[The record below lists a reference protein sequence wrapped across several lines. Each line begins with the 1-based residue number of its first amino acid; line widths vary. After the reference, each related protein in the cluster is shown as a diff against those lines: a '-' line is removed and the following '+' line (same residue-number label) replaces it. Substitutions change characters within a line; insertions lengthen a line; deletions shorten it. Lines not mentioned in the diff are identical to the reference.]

1 MGRVAL
7 KVQYVGSQ
15 FYGWQRQSHHRSV
28 QADLEDAIASRVN
41 HPVII
46 HGAGR
51 TDTGVHALG
60 QVAHFDTHSRI
71 TAAQWRLILNN
82 CLPDDIVIRA
92 SVAVPWQWHAR
103 FSAEWRQYR
112 YLIWNDP
119 LPHAFWRLFSWQV
132 RQPLDIQPMQAALT
146 GLRGEHDLDVFR
158 MAGSKRKDSWV
169 QVHQVRCDRD
179 QHLISIDVRARGFLY
194 GMMRLLVGSLV
205 KVGSGELSV
214 ADFEA
219 TWRSRTQ
226 PPVRF
231 SAPAAG
237 LCLTGVGY
245 TPDPFAS
252 DLPAQDSCANAGQGD
267 TLVWF
272 PFGDD

>member
-1 MGRVAL
+1 
-7 KVQYVGSQ
+7 
-15 FYGWQRQSHHRSV
+15 
-28 QADLEDAIASRVN
+28 
-41 HPVII
+41 
-46 HGAGR
+46 
-51 TDTGVHALG
+51 
-60 QVAHFDTHSRI
+60 
-71 TAAQWRLILNN
+71 
-82 CLPDDIVIRA
+82 
-92 SVAVPWQWHAR
+92 
-103 FSAEWRQYR
+103 
-112 YLIWNDP
+112 
-119 LPHAFWRLFSWQV
+119 
-132 RQPLDIQPMQAALT
+132 MQAALT

-169 QVHQVRCDRD
+169 QIHQVRCVRD